1 MFLRRKWTEVGVM
14 RGRWVS
20 SLAYLPLKS
29 YNEFSFI
36 LKTDFSLSRPQSRS
50 VCRKA
55 VIPGDDGES
64 NPMGE
69 NRV

>member
-1 MFLRRKWTEVGVM
+1 MIGVM
-14 RGRWVS
+14 RGTWVS
-20 SLAYLPLKS
+20 LLANLPLNS
-29 YNEFSFI
+29 YKFSFI

-55 VIPGDDGES
+55 VIPGDDGEN